1 MEEAHHGG
9 GWQAACLSPE
19 LTQLATAG
27 QRSSRR
33 GNNGALDRER
43 ESSLKLALWTE
54 ERTGEA
60 VHGGGDGRQVSY
72 ATPPL
77 IVIRPWQKEERE
89 TKDGGLLSWGRRD
102 EMTKAI
108 NAAQGSPLLYASTV
122 QCTRCALCLHTFGF
136 PRPHAT
142 AVVFGQNE
150 NNQCSSMPSPI
161 RRPTV
166 DNNGQLYV

>member
-1 MEEAHHGG
+1 VAIMEHWIGRERAH
-9 GWQAACLSPE
+9 LSS
-19 LTQLATAG
+19 LCG
-27 QRSSRR
+27 RRR
-33 GNNGALDRER
+33 GLE
-43 ESSLKLALWTE
+43 
-54 ERTGEA
+54 EA

>member
-108 NAAQGSPLLYASTV
+108 NAAQGSSTLRSYSTV
-122 QCTRCALCLHTFGF
+122 HTLRALSTHIRF
-136 PRPHAT
+136 P
-142 AVVFGQNE
+142 
-150 NNQCSSMPSPI
+150 SSS
-161 RRPTV
+161 RHRSSV
-166 DNNGQLYV
+166 RSK